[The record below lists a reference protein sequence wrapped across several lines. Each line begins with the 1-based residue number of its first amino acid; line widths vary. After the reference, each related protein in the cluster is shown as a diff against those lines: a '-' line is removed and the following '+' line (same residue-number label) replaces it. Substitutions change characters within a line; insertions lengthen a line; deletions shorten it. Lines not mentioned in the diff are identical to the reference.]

1 MKAVIQRVSDASCT
15 VDGKVTGAIEKGL
28 LIYFCAEAGDRE
40 DMIEPFISKISSLRI
55 FRDGNDKMNLSLADV
70 GGSVLLISQFTLAAD
85 IRRGRRPSF
94 DKAMGAADAEIFYN
108 EAISILRNKGF
119 KVETGIFGTDMKIRY
134 QNDGPV
140 TIIADSGDLF

>member
-119 KVETGIFGTDMKIRY
+119 KVETGIFGADMKIRY

>member
-15 VDGKVTGAIEKGL
+15 VDGKVTGEIEKGL

-40 DMIEPFISKISSLRI
+40 DMIELFISKISSLRI

-119 KVETGIFGTDMKIRY
+119 KVETGIFGADMKIRY

>member
-1 MKAVIQRVSDASCT
+1 MKAVIQCVSDASCT

-108 EAISILRNKGF
+108 EAISKLINKGF
-119 KVETGIFGTDMKIRY
+119 KVETGIFGADMKIRY

>member
-94 DKAMGAADAEIFYN
+94 DKAMGAADAEIFYT

>member
-15 VDGKVTGAIEKGL
+15 VDGKVTGEIEKGL

-119 KVETGIFGTDMKIRY
+119 KVETGIFGADMKIRY

>member
-1 MKAVIQRVSDASCT
+1 MIQRVSDASCT

-108 EAISILRNKGF
+108 EAISIL
-119 KVETGIFGTDMKIRY
+119 I
-134 QNDGPV
+134 
-140 TIIADSGDLF
+140 DSGDLF

>member
-70 GGSVLLISQFTLAAD
+70 GGSVLLISQFTLD
-85 IRRGRRPSF
+85 FHI
-94 DKAMGAADAEIFYN
+94 K
-108 EAISILRNKGF
+108 K
-119 KVETGIFGTDMKIRY
+119 
-134 QNDGPV
+134 
-140 TIIADSGDLF
+140 

>member
-119 KVETGIFGTDMKIRY
+119 KVKTGIFGADMKIRY

>member
-70 GGSVLLISQFTLAAD
+70 DGSVLLISQFTLAAD

-119 KVETGIFGTDMKIRY
+119 KVETGIFGADMKIRY

>member
-1 MKAVIQRVSDASCT
+1 MIQRVSDASCT

-70 GGSVLLISQFTLAAD
+70 GGSVLLISQFKLAAD

-119 KVETGIFGTDMKIRY
+119 KVETGIFGADMKIRY

-140 TIIADSGDLF
+140 TIVMEV